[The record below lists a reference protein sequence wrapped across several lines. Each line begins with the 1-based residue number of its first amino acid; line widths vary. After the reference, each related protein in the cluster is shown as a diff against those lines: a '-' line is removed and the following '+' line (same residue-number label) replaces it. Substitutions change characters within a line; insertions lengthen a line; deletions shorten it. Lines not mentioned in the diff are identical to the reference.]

1 MRAWCDD
8 ATMLE
13 QSESVPG
20 SCNIRYGAS
29 TEKLDEIGLMRM
41 PCHAVEVVIPLCA
54 VRPPASVRSRK
65 FDAAGEHST
74 NTEHHMMRCYHAVNH
89 ASMQQPQVDRREPSV
104 GDLCCSHI

>member
-1 MRAWCDD
+1 MCELGSND

-41 PCHAVEVVIPLCA
+41 PC
-54 VRPPASVRSRK
+54 
-65 FDAAGEHST
+65 GE
-74 NTEHHMMRCYHAVNH
+74 RC
-89 ASMQQPQVDRREPSV
+89 DT
-104 GDLCCSHI
+104 